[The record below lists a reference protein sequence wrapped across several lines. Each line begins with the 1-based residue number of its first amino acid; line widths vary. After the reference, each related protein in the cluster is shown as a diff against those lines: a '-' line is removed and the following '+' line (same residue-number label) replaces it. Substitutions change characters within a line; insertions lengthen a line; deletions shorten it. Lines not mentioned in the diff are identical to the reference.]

1 MTCFTLKGI
10 TKDYGGRRVLDIPA
24 LAVEEGKVH
33 ALLGPNGAGK
43 TTLLN
48 ILALLEHPSVGELR
62 YRAGPPC
69 RTERDRQR
77 LRREVV
83 LVDQHP
89 VMFSTTVVGNMEFG
103 LRVRNVGREERERRV
118 VEALELVGME
128 NFASQPAHRLSG
140 GETQR
145 VAMARAIALAPRVLL
160 CDEPTSNVDVE
171 NQAIILD
178 VLRRINGE
186 KGITVIF
193 TTHDRIQAEHQA
205 HRLLTLDQ
213 GRLIDGGHENI
224 FSAELRPGAG
234 SSSWCHLYAGIALE
248 TRIAE
253 DVHRGG
259 RARISID
266 PSRIVLNGGPKGSE
280 GSEGSEGNVVSG
292 RVRQITEVNG
302 KVRVVV
308 DGGLWFTVAV
318 PTGDYR
324 KNPVPVGETVTLHV
338 PPEAIRLLP

>member
-1 MTCFTLKGI
+1 MTCFTLKGV

-24 LAVEEGKVH
+24 LDIEEGMVH

-48 ILALLEHPSVGELR
+48 ILALLERPSAGELR
-62 YRAGPPC
+62 YRAGSPC
-69 RTERDRQR
+69 RNERERQG
-77 LRREVV
+77 LRREIV

-89 VMFSTTVVGNMEFG
+89 VMFSTTVARNMEFG
-103 LRVRNVGREERERRV
+103 LRVRNVGREERERRIA
-118 VEALELVGME
+118 EALELVGME
-128 NFASQPAHRLSG
+128 SFASHPAHRLSG

-160 CDEPTSNVDVE
+160 CDEPTSSVDIE

-178 VLRRINGE
+178 VLRQINGE

-193 TTHDRIQAEHQA
+193 TTHDRTQAEHQA

-213 GRLIDGGHENI
+213 GRLVDGDHENI
-224 FSAELRPGAG
+224 FSAELRPGIG
-234 SSSWCHLYAGIALE
+234 SSSWCLLYAGIAFE

-253 DVHRGG
+253 GIRQVG
-259 RARISID
+259 RVRISID
-266 PSRIVLNGGPKGSE
+266 PGRIVLNGGPKGSE
-280 GSEGSEGNVVSG
+280 GNIVSG
-292 RVRQITEVNG
+292 RVRQVTEVNG
-302 KVRVVV
+302 NVRVVV
-308 DGGLWFTVAV
+308 DGGLWFTVV
-318 PTGDYR
+318 IPSGDYR
-324 KNPVPVGETVTLHV
+324 KSPVPVGEKVALHV

>member
-1 MTCFTLKGI
+1 MTCFTLRGVA
-10 TKDYGGRRVLDIPA
+10 KDYGGRRVLDIPA
-24 LAVEEGKVH
+24 LEIEDGMIH

-48 ILALLEHPSVGELR
+48 ILALLEQPSTGELS
-62 YRAGPPC
+62 YRAGPSC

-77 LRREVV
+77 LRREIV

-103 LRVRNVGREERERRV
+103 LRVRNVGRAERERRV
-118 VEALELVGME
+118 AEALELVGME
-128 NFASQPAHRLSG
+128 SFASQPAHRLSG

-145 VAMARAIALAPRVLL
+145 VAMARAIVLAPRVLL
-160 CDEPTSNVDVE
+160 CDEPTSSVDVE

-178 VLRRINGE
+178 VLRQINGE

-193 TTHDRIQAEHQA
+193 TTHDRIHAEHQA

-213 GRLIDGGHENI
+213 GRFIDGSYENI
-224 FSAELRPGAG
+224 FSAELRPGTG
-234 SSSWCHLYAGIALE
+234 SLSRCLLYAGIAFE
-248 TRIAE
+248 TGIAE
-253 DVHRGG
+253 GIRQVG
-259 RARISID
+259 RVRISID

-280 GSEGSEGNVVSG
+280 GNVVGG
-292 RVRQITEVNG
+292 RVRQVTEVSG
-302 KVRVVV
+302 KVRIVV
-308 DGGLWFTVAV
+308 DGGLWFTVVV
-318 PTGDYR
+318 PSGDYR
-324 KNPVPVGETVTLHV
+324 KNPVPVGEKVALHV